1 MLPHFNVNGEISH
14 GGLTLLMHCAQF
26 GSLKCLEFLIDSGAD
41 VNQQDSSLR
50 TALHFAC
57 AAGNRE
63 IVVALSSTFEAK

>member
-1 MLPHFNVNGEISH
+1 
-14 GGLTLLMHCAQF
+14 MHCAQF
-26 GSLKCLEFLIDSGAD
+26 GSLKCLEFLITSGAD

-63 IVVALSSTFEAK
+63 IVVALSSTFRAK